1 MFQNKKT
8 WVLIAILIAADQ
20 GVKLF
25 INAHFLGDTAPVFPP
40 VLYFSPVFNTDYS
53 WFASMLD
60 LAVSKWLHAAVVGFL
75 LVIITLFYR
84 FLNLR
89 LGRDTTVNILFA
101 FLFSGAMCSL
111 LDKVFWNGSLDFIMI
126 NGLFTFDM
134 KDVYISVF
142 IGLVLLFLLKK
153 NKTLAQIGRR
163 GLLKD
168 FLRET
173 FLKNKAAHK
182 CGVQVK

>member
-1 MFQNKKT
+1 MFQDKKT
-8 WVLIAILIAADQ
+8 WILIAILITADQ

-25 INAHFLGDTAPVFPP
+25 INANFLGNTAAIFPP

-60 LAVSKWLHAAVVGFL
+60 LTVSKWLHAAAVGL
-75 LVIITLFYR
+75 LIVILTLFYR

-89 LGRDTTVNILFA
+89 LGRDHTVNTLFA
-101 FLFSGAMCSL
+101 FLFSGAFCSL
-111 LDKVFWNGSLDFIMI
+111 LDKIFWNGSLDFIML
-126 NGLFTFDM
+126 NGLFIFDM

-142 IGLVLLFLLKK
+142 IGLLLLFLLKK
-153 NKTLAQIGRR
+153 NHTLSQIGRH

-168 FLRET
+168 FAKKT
-173 FLKNKAAHK
+173 FLKKQPHTNAALR
-182 CGVQVK
+182 